1 MRPPTRHIPR
11 EDEEAAGNLILAVI
25 VRLVRNCALGRT
37 IQYAGKFRF
46 NRRRH
51 GALDTPPSR
60 GMTLVAGMTIN
71 KETCDERA
79 AENHR

>member
-1 MRPPTRHIPR
+1 
-11 EDEEAAGNLILAVI
+11 
-25 VRLVRNCALGRT
+25 VRNCALGRT